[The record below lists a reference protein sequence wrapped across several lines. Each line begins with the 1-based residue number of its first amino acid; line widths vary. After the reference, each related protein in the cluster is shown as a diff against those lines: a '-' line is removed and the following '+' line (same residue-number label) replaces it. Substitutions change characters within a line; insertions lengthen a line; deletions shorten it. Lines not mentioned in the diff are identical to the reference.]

1 MSTPANRKP
10 PAPAPPAPEPTT
22 DILPI
27 LVAQKVL
34 TAEQADRVRRAV
46 KMRTMGREQAV
57 VQMGFANEVQIAK
70 ALAAHA
76 GLPYVKINPLD
87 LDLDVVTKG
96 ISGPFARKH
105 GMVAISKAGDKIT
118 IAVHD

>member
-1 MSTPANRKP
+1 MGSPTSSRKP
-10 PAPAPPAPEPTT
+10 SAAAPGPEAST
-22 DILPI
+22 DVLPI

-34 TAEQADRVRRAV
+34 TPEQAEKVRRAV
-46 KMRTMGREQAV
+46 KVNSLGREQAII
-57 VQMGFANEVQIAK
+57 QMGFANEVQIAQ

-76 GLPYVKINPLD
+76 GLPYLKINPLD

-105 GMVAISKAGDKIT
+105 GMVA
-118 IAVHD
+118 